1 MNVAEI
7 AKLVAEASDG
17 ENSPTVSFPKKIP
30 IKLRGNCTAKLD
42 ISSG

>member
-7 AKLVAEASDG
+7 AKLVAEVSDG
-17 ENSPTVSFPKKIP
+17 ENSPTISFPKKITV
-30 IKLRGNCTAKLD
+30 KLVGNYITKLA

>member
-7 AKLVAEASDG
+7 AKLVAE

>member
-7 AKLVAEASDG
+7 AKLVSEVSDS

-30 IKLRGNCTAKLD
+30 IKL
-42 ISSG
+42 I